1 MADSPVLYHKRD
13 SIVTLTL
20 NRPETLNAM
29 NEAMMA
35 ELERLLIG
43 LETDATV
50 RAVILTG
57 AGRAFSS
64 GGDQKR
70 ARDAEGQQLFFDG
83 DLGGGVIERLHRC
96 VLRLQRLAKP
106 VIGSINGVAVGAGC
120 NIALAADLRLAS
132 DAARFG
138 EVFTRVGLV
147 PDGGGTYFLP
157 RLVGTA
163 KAMELMLLADIIDA
177 QEALRL
183 GLVNW
188 VVPAD
193 QLQDETQKLAE
204 RLAQGPTLAYGLVK
218 TGLYQS
224 LTMPLEDVL
233 NMEARNQAM
242 AARSQ
247 DRAEGVAAFRE
258 KRRRASGLVWA
269 HAVAYLRR
277 TGLRQRRR
285 RRGMRR
291 WLTVALLAGTMWLC
305 ICAASAGSVSPNS
318 WRPYIDST
326 VLVTLGMSKGEVLV
340 KAGQPATTELVSAGT
355 DGHLSITVW
364 TYIRTGHNEEV
375 ANLTFS
381 GNKLVKI
388 ELNLLKP

>member
-1 MADSPVLYHKRD
+1 MTDSPVLYHKRD

-35 ELERLLIG
+35 ELERRLME
-43 LETDATV
+43 LEADATV
-50 RAVILTG
+50 RVVILTG

-70 ARDAEGQQLFFDG
+70 DRDTEGQQLFFHG
-83 DLGGGVIERLHRC
+83 DLGGDLIERLHRC

-106 VIGSINGVAVGAGC
+106 VIGSIHGVAVGAGC
-120 NIALAADLRLAS
+120 NIALAADLRIAS
-132 DAARFG
+132 DVASFG

-188 VVPAD
+188 VVPAA
-193 QLQDETQKLAE
+193 QLQEETQKLAA

-233 NMEARNQAM
+233 HMEARHQAI

-247 DRAEGVAAFRE
+247 DHAEGVAAFRE
-258 KRRRASGLVWA
+258 KRQPRF
-269 HAVAYLRR
+269 
-277 TGLRQRRR
+277 
-285 RRGMRR
+285 
-291 WLTVALLAGTMWLC
+291 
-305 ICAASAGSVSPNS
+305 
-318 WRPYIDST
+318 
-326 VLVTLGMSKGEVLV
+326 LG
-340 KAGQPATTELVSAGT
+340 
-355 DGHLSITVW
+355 
-364 TYIRTGHNEEV
+364 R
-375 ANLTFS
+375 
-381 GNKLVKI
+381 
-388 ELNLLKP
+388 